1 MGRGGMEVGGGGGGG
16 EAKERN
22 MNRRGCGGRGKIAI
36 INPNL
41 SVFPTYQYNI
51 QRAGVRTV
59 LVPVNPMFQE
69 NKVTLYLTTMQM
81 RPELQDTFKRKWSI
95 RHEFSIKS
103 LSQKSF
109 SECK

>member
-1 MGRGGMEVGGGGGGG
+1 MCGGGGGGG
-16 EAKERN
+16 GAVRRRRG

-69 NKVTLYLTTMQM
+69 NKVTLYLTTMQK

>member
-1 MGRGGMEVGGGGGGG
+1 MCGGGGAVRRRRG
-16 EAKERN
+16 

-69 NKVTLYLTTMQM
+69 TRLHY
-81 RPELQDTFKRKWSI
+81 I
-95 RHEFSIKS
+95 
-103 LSQKSF
+103 
-109 SECK
+109 